1 MQLGR
6 LKRRGF
12 ITLIA
17 GGALAWPV
25 APRAQQPTMPVI
37 GFLRNTT
44 AAGSAHLVDA
54 LRQGLNEAG
63 FMEGQNLAIEY
74 RWADDHQDRLP
85 GLAADLVRRQVAIIV
100 ANANSTPAAKA
111 ATSTIPI
118 VFVAGGDPV
127 ESGLVASLNRPG
139 GNATGVTF
147 TSASLDAKRLQLLLG
162 LAAKDGI
169 IAVLLD
175 PNNSSVETES
185 RDVEQAAR
193 LLGRKLVIVKAGS
206 ERQFD
211 PAFASIVQADAR
223 ALLVSTGPFFLG
235 KRRQLVALATRHAIP
250 AIYYAREFVEA
261 GGLMSYGASQT
272 DAYRRAGIYIARI
285 LKGEKPGDLPV
296 QLPTRYDLVI
306 NLGTAKALGL
316 ELPPTLLAVAD
327 EVIE

>member
-1 MQLGR
+1 M
-6 LKRRGF
+6 KRREF
-12 ITLIA
+12 ITLL
-17 GGALAWPV
+17 GGAAALWPLA
-25 APRAQQPTMPVI
+25 ARAQQPAMPVI

-63 FMEGQNLAIEY
+63 LIEGQNVAIEY

-85 GLAADLVRRQVAIIV
+85 SLAADLVRRQVALIV
-100 ANANSTPAAKA
+100 ANANSTPAAKT
-111 ATSTIPI
+111 ATTTIPI

-127 ESGLVASLNRPG
+127 NNGLVASLNRPG
-139 GNATGVTF
+139 GNVTGVTF
-147 TSASLDAKRLQLLLG
+147 TSSSLDAKRLQLLLE
-162 LAAKDGI
+162 LAPKAAT

-175 PNNSSVETES
+175 PNARDFETEL

-193 LLGRKLVIVKAGS
+193 FLGRKIVIVKAGS
-206 ERQFD
+206 EREFD
-211 PAFASIVQADAR
+211 AAFANIVQAGAR

-235 KRRQLVALATRHAIP
+235 RRRQLVALATRHTIP

-272 DAYRRAGIYIARI
+272 DAYRRAGIYIGRI

-296 QLPTRYDLVI
+296 QLPTKYDLII

-316 ELPPTLLAVAD
+316 QIPDKLLALAD

>member
-1 MQLGR
+1 MFDMRRREFVTFLGS
-6 LKRRGF
+6 
-12 ITLIA
+12 A
-17 GGALAWPV
+17 AVAWPL
-25 APRAQQPTMPVI
+25 AARAQQAAMPVI

-44 AAGSAHLVDA
+44 AAGSTHLVGA
-54 LRQGLNEAG
+54 LRQGLSEAG
-63 FMEGQNLAIEY
+63 FIEGQNVAIEY

-85 GLAADLVRRQVAIIV
+85 GLAADLVRRQVSIIV

-127 ESGLVASLNRPG
+127 DSGLVASLNRPG
-139 GNATGVTF
+139 GNVTGVTF
-147 TSASLDAKRLQLLLG
+147 TSASLDAKRLQLLLE
-162 LAAKDGI
+162 LAAKDAI

-175 PNNSSVETES
+175 PNASGFETEL

-193 LLGRKLVIVKAGS
+193 FLGRKLVIVKAGS
-206 ERQFD
+206 EREFD
-211 PAFASIVQADAR
+211 AAFANIVQAEAR
-223 ALLVSTGPFFLG
+223 ALLLSTGPFFLG
-235 KRRQLVALATRHAIP
+235 RRRQLVGLATRHALP

-272 DAYRRAGIYIARI
+272 DAYRRAGIFIGRI
-285 LKGEKPGDLPV
+285 LKGEKPSDLPV
-296 QLPTRYDLVI
+296 QLPTKYDLVI

-316 ELPPTLLAVAD
+316 EVPATLLAVAD

>member
-1 MQLGR
+1 MA
-6 LKRRGF
+6 RG
-12 ITLIA
+12 
-17 GGALAWPV
+17 
-25 APRAQQPTMPVI
+25 QQPAMPVI

-44 AAGSAHLVDA
+44 AAGSTHLVDA
-54 LRQGLNEAG
+54 LRHGLNEAG
-63 FMEGQNLAIEY
+63 FIEGQNVAIEY

-85 GLAADLVRRQVAIIV
+85 RLAADLVRRQVAIIV

-127 ESGLVASLNRPG
+127 NTGLVDSLNRPS
-139 GNATGVTF
+139 GNVTGVTF
-147 TSASLDAKRLQLLLG
+147 TSSSLDAKRLQLLLE
-162 LAAKDGI
+162 LAPKAAM

-175 PNNSSVETES
+175 PNARDFEIEL

-193 LLGRKLVIVKAGS
+193 LLGRKIVIVKAGS
-206 ERQFD
+206 EREFD
-211 PAFASIVQADAR
+211 AAFANIVQAGAR

-235 KRRQLVALATRHAIP
+235 RRRQLVALATRHTIP

-272 DAYRRAGIYIARI
+272 DAYRRAGIYIGRI
-285 LKGEKPGDLPV
+285 FKGEKPGDLPV
-296 QLPTRYDLVI
+296 QLPTKYDLVI

-316 ELPPTLLAVAD
+316 ELPATLLALAD